1 MSYCDRQR
9 GIIIIYSPDPLKM
22 YGLDF
27 TDSYMKLIYHET
39 LILRSQVAKWLT
51 IKLKNETDPGLNSLT
66 SITNPFIY
74 KIGIRIVSNFLGTT
88 KD

>member
-9 GIIIIYSPDPLKM
+9 GIIIIYSHDPLKM